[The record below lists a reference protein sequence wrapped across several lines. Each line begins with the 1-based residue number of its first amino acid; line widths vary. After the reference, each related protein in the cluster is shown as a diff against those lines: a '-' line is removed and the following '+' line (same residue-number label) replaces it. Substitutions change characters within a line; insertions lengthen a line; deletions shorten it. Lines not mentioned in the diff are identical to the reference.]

1 VATVEKRGFKEHPFV
16 HYSSVLRTP
25 GWPRKEPNTQNE
37 VDFVVR
43 RICDCMATKMAAVV
57 CLHRG
62 LGARRAL
69 WYLTSN
75 VSTSPARS
83 WWWEPSARVS
93 PLNGFA
99 MQRADAHSEARQC
112 RWPASHPFRG
122 NAPPQPFA
130 APFGA
135 RRFSDQVDKDVE
147 EAKAFLLRLRY
158 SPEVADGIITA
169 LRSSGALL
177 PTLYAMAGAW
187 VCLLVFSWLC
197 KNVIRNRR
205 VNRLRVLPARFTKS
219 MFPRQ
224 EVGLDAGLATL
235 AKAVEMELA
244 TKSGTKKVSFFVK
257 VFCLSACVHSIC
269 CACCCCVA

>member
-1 VATVEKRGFKEHPFV
+1 V
-16 HYSSVLRTP
+16 
-25 GWPRKEPNTQNE
+25 
-37 VDFVVR
+37 
-43 RICDCMATKMAAVV
+43 
-57 CLHRG
+57 
-62 LGARRAL
+62 
-69 WYLTSN
+69 
-75 VSTSPARS
+75 
-83 WWWEPSARVS
+83 
-93 PLNGFA
+93 
-99 MQRADAHSEARQC
+99 
-112 RWPASHPFRG
+112 
-122 NAPPQPFA
+122 
-130 APFGA
+130 PFGA
-135 RRFSDQVDKDVE
+135 RRFSDQLDKDVE

-158 SPEVADGIITA
+158 SPEVTDGIITA
-169 LRSSGALL
+169 LKSSGALL